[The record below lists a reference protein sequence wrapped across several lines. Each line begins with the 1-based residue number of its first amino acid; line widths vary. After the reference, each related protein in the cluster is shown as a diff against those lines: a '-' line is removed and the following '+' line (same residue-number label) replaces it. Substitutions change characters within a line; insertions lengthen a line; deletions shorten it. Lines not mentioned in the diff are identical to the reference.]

1 MQLLNRSL
9 RLDYAGYYDRLNGW
23 KRKNIEFR
31 EGELDESLLYKYC
44 GLWMNDQIYRLL
56 MEIEKHLTDSGLY
69 RREAKHHFLEAKK
82 EMRRYNA
89 LLPSRHN
96 LSDERFAEV
105 MQNMEDLLKP
115 SLDILCFSVSQQLLH
130 HDLTG
135 ELNSLLS
142 KIVVVGMLSAAN
154 KVIVE
159 HFRKETARLVGVPSP
174 HLDFL
179 YMERL
184 KDDMSRLDAALFPT
198 LQGIDLTESGE
209 VMKAFN
215 GMVRKMTSKGEFRK
229 AIKEEK

>member
-1 MQLLNRSL
+1 MEQQDISLSYGIRRSPSI
-9 RLDYAGYYDRLNGW
+9 GN
-23 KRKNIEFR
+23 
-31 EGELDESLLYKYC
+31 EGELSECVNLIPRNGELVNIQPPMALGISFPSGARLVFVHRTTSFVHYLY
-44 GLWMNDQIYRLL
+44 I
-56 MEIEKHLTDSGLY
+56 SS
-69 RREAKHHFLEAKK
+69 A
-82 EMRRYNA
+82 NA
-89 LLPSRHN
+89 LCYT
-96 LSDERFAEV
+96 DGAGA
-105 MQNMEDLLKP
+105 
-115 SLDILCFSVSQQLLH
+115 
-130 HDLTG
+130 TG

-159 HFRKETARLVGVPSP
+159 HFREETARLVGVPSP

-215 GMVRKMTSKGEFRK
+215 GMVRKMTSKKEFKK
-229 AIKEEK
+229 AIV